1 MQTFIKPVALA
12 GFITTI
18 ASAQYTIDPSSVPIA
33 TRDAW
38 CESQLA
44 QCPQIC
50 LQTSAHSSQ
59 TRENDCVAKTLTYS
73 CVCSNGISPNVSQY
87 SLTLP
92 YYICQEW
99 GNQCV
104 AACGQDNACS
114 SACRE
119 DHPCGAQDPRKYN
132 GTTTS
137 AAGSHPA
144 TSTPKGGYSG
154 FADGHASSSGSR
166 KTIAGCEISDHAMR
180 VTSFIMFVA
189 LGAVGF
195 AIGL

>member
-1 MQTFIKPVALA
+1 MLRGCKVANCSCFQNHIHIKRRYLGSLDSTINMQKFINLVALA
-12 GFITTI
+12 TLLTN
-18 ASAQYTIDPSSVPIA
+18 ASAQYSINPNSVPLS

-50 LQTSAHSSQ
+50 LQTSAHSSE

-73 CVCSNGISPNVSQY
+73 CVCSNGVSPNVSQY

-104 AACGQDNACS
+104 AACGQDNTCS

-119 DHPCGAQDPRKYN
+119 DHPCGAQDPR
-132 GTTTS
+132 
-137 AAGSHPA
+137 
-144 TSTPKGGYSG
+144 
-154 FADGHASSSGSR
+154 
-166 KTIAGCEISDHAMR
+166 
-180 VTSFIMFVA
+180 
-189 LGAVGF
+189 
-195 AIGL
+195 